1 MDTQIP
7 QLRHQRVWWF
17 QDAGLRKLYFL
28 ILVAVL
34 SSATNGYDG
43 SMMNG
48 LQALTYWKTCES
60 VVSPMGHTTTDNDQT
75 STIHMVQSKGCS
87 MQFSLSGLYVR
98 CQLHRTWQIGLADR
112 RVSSLEVSSS
122 HSEQACSLG
131 RETWACSS
139 LDVFSVSCPSF
150 PHSHSYANN
159 AFSWTRFRYQR
170 HRKSTAHHRA
180 RPPQSTRQ
188 NHSCLQHLLLFWLN
202 HCCMDDVWHIANRQQ
217 LVLETA

>member
-1 MDTQIP
+1 MQQRPTLADGISIMYKRSLSSLSSACFVVVSDGCFFQLVDIPASAVAMDAQIP

-87 MQFSLSGLYVR
+87 MQFSPLGLYVR

-112 RVSSLEVSSS
+112 RVSSLEVS
-122 HSEQACSLG
+122 
-131 RETWACSS
+131 
-139 LDVFSVSCPSF
+139 
-150 PHSHSYANN
+150 
-159 AFSWTRFRYQR
+159 
-170 HRKSTAHHRA
+170 
-180 RPPQSTRQ
+180 
-188 NHSCLQHLLLFWLN
+188 
-202 HCCMDDVWHIANRQQ
+202 
-217 LVLETA
+217 